1 VEAKVAQGVKESEV
15 SYQMAFSKEQL
26 RKVIGQYPAREVKRG
41 LEHLY
46 RKVEKHL
53 SEDSNLLQVGFS
65 RCITSK
71 EPQKTLVTLGKMTNK
86 RFICTEL
93 NSFDL

>member
-1 VEAKVAQGVKESEV
+1 MAQGVKESEV

-26 RKVIGQYPAREVKRG
+26 RKVIGQYPAREVKKG

-53 SEDSNLLQVGFS
+53 SEDVNLLQVNCFIFS
-65 RCITSK
+65 LIDIFFINF
-71 EPQKTLVTLGKMTNK
+71 LGCLACNARGIYTAV
-86 RFICTEL
+86 
-93 NSFDL
+93 